1 MSRGVDDVSA
11 LWLKKGGSETRP
23 ASIVRAEMS
32 GANRLR
38 LWAVL
43 ELDDP
48 RWGELRHA
56 YGFASNTPGLL
67 RQLKSDSVS
76 TGRNEPWFTLWSSLA
91 HQGGVYP
98 ASFAAV
104 PHIIRVL
111 ANSPMTSDASFLQ
124 FPAWVEICRQRDQV
138 PIPDLLVAEYFD
150 ALRQL
155 PALIAAAA
163 SRDWGSE
170 YLACA
175 LAALAAVKGYGIV
188 AEAALELNAEN
199 AEEFLGWLREQ

>member
-1 MSRGVDDVSA
+1 
-11 LWLKKGGSETRP
+11 
-23 ASIVRAEMS
+23 
-32 GANRLR
+32 
-38 LWAVL
+38 
-43 ELDDP
+43 
-48 RWGELRHA
+48 
-56 YGFASNTPGLL
+56 
-67 RQLKSDSVS
+67 
-76 TGRNEPWFTLWSSLA
+76 
-91 HQGGVYP
+91 
-98 ASFAAV
+98 
-104 PHIIRVL
+104 
-111 ANSPMTSDASFLQ
+111 MTSDASFLQ